1 MEIINQNDKI
11 YIKFQSKNKIVKHSL
26 KLDFNAKN
34 LKYATKTLLPIFEKI
49 ALSSEFGLN
58 STNMANKY
66 TKTKNSAKTTQ
77 NLAQTT
83 TNKPKFQIQST
94 QIPSKPH
101 LLSHFCAIY
110 FSQIRIYAKIST
122 IKIAT
127 YAINRFFDFSLDLP
141 IKAYRT
147 SHFQDVITAMKRAN
161 LSNTTINLIFSYL
174 KSIFKIAINHGA
186 ISTNPFSLI
195 KKPINFP
202 KQKHCFTKE
211 QIKLLLNSADSELQT
226 FLYIAFYT
234 GARSGEILALCKDDF
249 DFSAD
254 KININKNQTR
264 FCLTTP
270 KNGKSRTIN
279 LLQPL
284 KKHILS
290 LNLTNDRLFTK
301 DYFQIYYE
309 FKKLLALLGLPPRG
323 LHATRHSFCSHLLQ
337 NGISAPL
344 VAHTLGHSNLDMV
357 NRVYSHFLEN
367 KSDLRNLNRA
377 MKL

>member
-1 MEIINQNDKI
+1 MEIINQNNKI

-26 KLDFNAKN
+26 KLDYNAKN
-34 LKYATKTLLPIFEKI
+34 IKYATRTLLPIFSKI
-49 ALSSEFGLN
+49 ADAEEFAKIPPQN
-58 STNMANKY
+58 ISKI
-66 TKTKNSAKTTQ
+66 KFKNFYKIM
-77 NLAQTT
+77 
-83 TNKPKFQIQST
+83 PKFKIQAIQAT
-94 QIPSKPH
+94 QKPY
-101 LLSHFCAIY
+101 LLSHFCANYIAKL
-110 FSQIRIYAKIST
+110 RTNAKIST
-122 IKIAT
+122 LKTAI
-127 YAINRFFDFSLDLP
+127 YAINRFFDFVLYMP
-141 IKAYRT
+141 IKSYRQIHINNAIIDMQ
-147 SHFQDVITAMKRAN
+147 SAN
-161 LSNTTINLIFSYL
+161 LSNTTINLVLSYAQ
-174 KSIFKIAINHGA
+174 IVFKIALNQSKIA
-186 ISTNPFSLI
+186 TNPFSFI
-195 KKPINFP
+195 KKPR
-202 KQKHCFTKE
+202 KTQKTNSVFTKE
-211 QIKLLLNSADSELQT
+211 QIKLLLTSADGELQT

-279 LLQPL
+279 LLKPL
-284 KKHILS
+284 KEHISS
-290 LNLTNDRLFTK
+290 LNLKDRKIFAK

-323 LHATRHSFCSHLLQ
+323 LHATRHSFCSHLLY
-337 NGISAPL
+337 GGVSAPL

-367 KSDLRNLNRA
+367 RSDLRNLNRA